1 MDNMHSACVINILLS
16 WAEKKG
22 TVIMT
27 CNLHAVFL
35 QTIKLTSG
43 VWYWKDDTNTLEF
56 ASSSP
61 TAEENLS
68 EGKNAHF
75 QEICVKTLKSIFQD
89 ERSATLPE
97 KRLAGNEEKI
107 HMLAKWIKHEY
118 VTLDDVKYLAF
129 LLREE
134 NESHRMLPFAAVMGN
149 KKLDEFLMALLF
161 YMSFYLEKIALEKK
175 TQSLILSVI
184 FLENKAM
191 DDVLAKL
198 AVAKIYLA
206 KVYSNFVLERGI
218 AERSRTSH
226 GKRKTSLQ
234 KDRNFFEGFYNFCSY
249 VTWLVFRRKHFQVIR
264 EEIGRL
270 LCSDMFNLAIRDRNH
285 VSLQTADANAVRLPR
300 QRQVGAKH
308 PSINSMLYQHSP
320 VLSTLL
326 PSPKESAQ
334 YRSQSHYC
342 RSRDPQPCSCDI
354 LPDFSQLLTTKVGII
369 GAHCSELNSFL
380 LQSDGTT
387 EEEDQDQEQREE
399 QGKLRSHSSVPTK
412 DLSLSA
418 L

>member
-1 MDNMHSACVINILLS
+1 MLQT
-16 WAEKKG
+16 G
-22 TVIMT
+22 TVT
-27 CNLHAVFL
+27 S
-35 QTIKLTSG
+35 TIKLTSG
-43 VWYWKDDTNTLEF
+43 VWYWKNDTNTLEF

-61 TAEENLS
+61 ADEENLN

-89 ERSATLPE
+89 ECSATLPE
-97 KRLAGNEEKI
+97 KRLPDNEEKI
-107 HMLAKWIKHEY
+107 HKLSKWIKHEY

-129 LLREE
+129 LLKEE

-175 TQSLILSVI
+175 TQFLILSVI
-184 FLENKAM
+184 FLENKEM

-206 KVYSNFVLERGI
+206 KVYSNLVLERGK
-218 AERSRTSH
+218 AQQSRTSR

-270 LCSDMFNLAIRDRNH
+270 LCSDTFNLALRDRNH
-285 VSLQTADANAVRLPR
+285 VSLQNAGDQTTDANAVRLPR
-300 QRQVGAKH
+300 QRQIRAKH
-308 PSINSMLYQHSP
+308 PSINSMVHQHSP
-320 VLSTLL
+320 VLSILL
-326 PSPKESAQ
+326 PLPKESAQ

-342 RSRDPQPCSCDI
+342 QGRGSQPCSCDN
-354 LPDFSQLLTTKVGII
+354 LPDFSELLTTKVGII

-380 LQSDGTT
+380 LQPDGTM
-387 EEEDQDQEQREE
+387 EEEEQDQDQEQIEE
-399 QGKLRSHSSVPTK
+399 QGKLRSHSFVLTK

>member
-1 MDNMHSACVINILLS
+1 MLQT
-16 WAEKKG
+16 G
-22 TVIMT
+22 TMT
-27 CNLHAVFL
+27 S
-35 QTIKLTSG
+35 TIKLTSG

-61 TAEENLS
+61 AAEENLK
-68 EGKNAHF
+68 EGKNAHL

-89 ERSATLPE
+89 ECSSALPE

-107 HMLAKWIKHEY
+107 HKLSKWIKHEY

-134 NESHRMLPFAAVMGN
+134 NEPHRMLPFAAVMGN
-149 KKLDEFLMALLF
+149 KTLDEFLMALLF

-184 FLENKAM
+184 FLENKEM

-206 KVYSNFVLERGI
+206 KVYSNLVLERGT
-218 AERSRTSH
+218 AQQSRTPR

-234 KDRNFFEGFYNFCSY
+234 KDRNFFEGFYNFCCY

-270 LCSDMFNLAIRDRNH
+270 LCSDMFNLALRDRH
-285 VSLQTADANAVRLPR
+285 RVSLQDAADQTTDANAVILPC
-300 QRQVGAKH
+300 QRQVRAKH
-308 PSINSMLYQHSP
+308 PPINSMVHQHSP
-320 VLSTLL
+320 ALSTLL
-326 PSPKESAQ
+326 PLPKERAQ
-334 YRSQSHYC
+334 YRAQSHYC
-342 RSRDPQPCSCDI
+342 RGRGQQPCSCDN
-354 LPDFSQLLTTKVGII
+354 LPDFSELFTTKVGII
-369 GAHCSELNSFL
+369 GTHCSELNSFL
-380 LQSDGTT
+380 LQSDETT
-387 EEEDQDQEQREE
+387 EEEEQDQDQEQREE
-399 QGKLRSHSSVPTK
+399 QGKLRSHSFVLTK